1 MANEYKIENTV
12 PIPTDFRTHD
22 RKYPFED
29 MEIGESFFIAPEYE
43 DETVKRLSNRIA
55 QARQAYQRRCMKQQ
69 APVQFTQRIW
79 TDDETGEVGIRV
91 WRVPI
96 EGENENG

>member
-1 MANEYKIENTV
+1 MATEYKIEKTV

-29 MEIGESFFIAPEYE
+29 MAVGDSFFSVPEYE

-55 QARQAYQRRCMKQQ
+55 QARQSYQRRGIKQNN
-69 APVQFTQRIW
+69 PVQFTQRIW
-79 TDDETGEVGIRV
+79 VDEETGKTGIRV
-91 WRVPI
+91 WRVPL
-96 EGENENG
+96 EEEEKD